1 VKDKVVL
8 YGDSVFDNEAYAGRD
23 LGVIDFLEK
32 EFGGAVEAKLK
43 AVDGSVTQQVIA
55 QLELIPD
62 GSSHLFI
69 STGGNDALGVKAYL
83 DGLLPQENILK
94 MLRGNGLARAQ
105 NLLHVLTLVQQE
117 FRNNYRKM
125 VVKASAAGIPLTVC
139 TIYDLIPTLEP
150 WHRGALSLFNDV
162 IIREATSQGASVLDL
177 RAVCTEEADY
187 AECSPIEPSAQGS
200 RKIAAAI
207 RRVVE
212 EQNGG
217 AAGSRIYI

>member
-1 VKDKVVL
+1 MKEKVVL
-8 YGDSVFDNEAYAGRD
+8 YGDSIFDNEAYAGPG
-23 LGVIDFLEK
+23 LSVIDFLKK
-32 EFGGAVEAKLK
+32 ELNGTAAAELR
-43 AVDGSVTQQVIA
+43 AVDGSVTKQVIP

-62 GSSHLFI
+62 DAAHLFI

-83 DGLLPQENILK
+83 DGLLPRENVVK
-94 MLRGNGLARAQ
+94 MLRHSGFTRAQ
-105 NLLHVLTLVQQE
+105 NLLHVLTIVQQE

-125 VVKASAAGIPLTVC
+125 VSKAAASEIPLTVC
-139 TIYDLIPTLEP
+139 TIYDSIPTLEP

-162 IIREATSQGASVLDL
+162 IIREASSAGASILDL
-177 RAVCTEEADY
+177 RAICTEEADY

-212 EQNGG
+212 DSGK
-217 AAGSRIYI
+217 GSSGPRIYG